1 MRKRAGIYRRHLARG
16 ALELHAASWLSVQRH
31 WAGRTIEELW
41 KANKHLYSTN
51 EFRCLFYGL
60 FLLKFCLYDRISAT
74 TVLQG
79 GVAEIP
85 LEWRWCLWKITT
97 SKILWPLAYLFW
109 RYWHL
114 YFSSANNPDIRKPPQ
129 NLPVAGWIFFPHWI
143 GNPPCG
149 RLSFHFYYT
158 TFIYFCNTAIQT

>member
-1 MRKRAGIYRRHLARG
+1 MTYFCITINAHPHSGWFCVKHYLISLKRNSI
-16 ALELHAASWLSVQRH
+16 ALHGLKPHNKTTVLRSKSCEGGSFLSFLSKICLH
-31 WAGRTIEELW
+31 GTII
-41 KANKHLYSTN
+41 K
-51 EFRCLFYGL
+51 
-60 FLLKFCLYDRISAT
+60 T

-129 NLPVAGWIFFPHWI
+129 NLPVAGWIFFTLWI

-149 RLSFHFYYT
+149 RLSFYFYYT
-158 TFIYFCNTAIQT
+158 TSKYFCNTVIQT